1 MGAQLRCLEAAT
13 KAKMKARTRHPLLQ
27 SLLTLSL
34 LCATFAVTAAN
45 AQNNARAPDST
56 PKYRNPNLT
65 IDERVAD
72 LLPRMTLEEKVQQ
85 ITGGGRGQLEL
96 IDPTGTFTTEQA
108 RATMAQWWSPDLVFT
123 PRQSAILR
131 NGVQRYLREKTPLGI
146 PELFMGEALHGFMEY
161 GSTSFPQALGLAS
174 TWDPELVHRVFTAA
188 GEEAGARGAGQVF
201 TPVLDI
207 ARDPRWGRTE
217 ETYGEDPFLVSRMG
231 VAAITGLQGDSF
243 MIGRHHVLATAKHF
257 AAHGQPEGG
266 TNTAPGNYSERI
278 LRENFLVPFQA
289 AVQEAKAGSV
299 MASYNEIDGIPS
311 HINHWLLDRV
321 LRQEWGFRGYVT
333 SDGDGLQM
341 LVNTHAVAANK
352 GDAAR
357 LAIAA
362 GVDYDLSD
370 GSVYRTLVSQVKQ
383 GVVPESAVDRAA
395 GRVLATKFRLGLF
408 DNPYV
413 DPDYAEKITNNVEHR
428 QLALRAAQKA
438 VVLLKNEKNL
448 LPLDLTKLKT
458 IAVIGPNA
466 EGVHLG
472 GYSRDPVHG
481 VSILQGIRDR
491 VASRANVVYAEGSKL
506 TDAKPDWHG
515 WFIDNV
521 KLIDPNTQVDN
532 IKAAAELARKS
543 DVAILVVGENESTNR
558 EAWSERHLG
567 DRDSLDLVGAQNDLV
582 KAVVE
587 TGTPTVVLLIN
598 GRPLSINYI
607 AEHVPAILEGWY
619 LGEEGGTAAANVLF
633 GDVNPGGK
641 LPITFPHSVGDLP
654 DFYNHKPS
662 ANRTYAFSTRKPLYP
677 FGYGLSYTTFHFENL
692 RVDPS
697 QIGVGGTARVRVDIT
712 NTGSR
717 EGDEVPQLYI
727 HQKVA
732 SVTRPVLQL
741 KGFQRISLKPGEKKT
756 VEFIITPEMLSM
768 LNVDM
773 HEVVEPGVF
782 EIMVGPR
789 SDQTSTVPLSVV
801 GANGETGISSLP
813 PAPAGSESGVVS
825 TFDDGKVSANYGS
838 WISGSDAMQ
847 GGKSTVSMQV
857 VEGGANNSKGA
868 LRVTGEIIAGAPF
881 TWAGALFV
889 PGSSF
894 EDPANL
900 SSKKTISF
908 WVKGDGKTYALAV
921 GTQSRQN
928 QMPAMQPFV
937 AGADWKQYSFPIS
950 SFETDGH
957 DVTNLAFARGQEP
970 GKFDFEI
977 DQLEIK

>member
-1 MGAQLRCLEAAT
+1 MKMDPTCSAAVSRSTMVAQRDSQEAAT
-13 KAKMKARTRHPLLQ
+13 ATKMKSRRRNPLH
-27 SLLTLSL
+27 SLLSLTLV
-34 LCATFAVTAAN
+34 CATLAVGPAN
-45 AQNNARAPDST
+45 AQNKPTAQAVA
-56 PKYRNPNLT
+56 PKYRNPILA
-65 IDERVAD
+65 IEERVAD

-85 ITGGGRGQLEL
+85 ITGGGRGQLEI

-108 RATMAQWWSPDLVFT
+108 RAKMSQWGNPDLVFT

-174 TWDPELVHRVFTAA
+174 TWDTELVHQVFTAA
-188 GEEAGARGAGQVF
+188 GEEAGARGAGQMF
-201 TPVLDI
+201 SPVLDV

-217 ETYGEDPFLVSRMG
+217 ETYGEDPFLAARMG
-231 VAAITGLQGDSF
+231 VAAITGLQGDTF

-257 AAHGQPEGG
+257 AVHGQPEGG

-289 AVQEAKAGSV
+289 AVIEAKAGSV

-321 LRQEWGFRGYVT
+321 LRQEWGFRGYIT

-341 LVNTHAVAANK
+341 LVNTHGVAATK
-352 GDAAR
+352 ADAAR

-362 GVDYDLSD
+362 GVDFDLSD
-370 GSVYRTLVSQVKQ
+370 GSVYRTLVSQVRA
-383 GVVPESAVDRAA
+383 GIVPESDLNRAV

-413 DPDYAEKITNNVEHR
+413 DPDYAEKITNGAEHR
-428 QLALRAAQKA
+428 QLALKAAQKV
-438 VVLLKNEKNL
+438 VVLLKNEKNM

-481 VSILQGIRDR
+481 VSILQGIRDL
-491 VASRANVVYAEGSKL
+491 VGSKASVVYAEGCKI
-506 TDAKPDWHG
+506 TDAKTDWHG
-515 WFIDNV
+515 WFIDSV
-521 KLIDPNTQVDN
+521 KLIDPATQVES
-532 IKAAAELARKS
+532 IKAAVEVARKA

-558 EAWSERHLG
+558 EAWSEQHLG
-567 DRDSLDLVGAQNDLV
+567 DRDSLDLLGAQNDLV

-587 TGTPTVVLLIN
+587 TGTPTVVFLIN

-607 AEHVPAILEGWY
+607 SEHVPAILEGWY

-692 RVDPS
+692 RVEPS
-697 QIGVGGTARVRVDIT
+697 QIGIGGTAKASVDIT

-727 HQKVA
+727 HQKIA
-732 SVTRPVLQL
+732 SVTRPVMQL
-741 KGFQRISLKPGEKKT
+741 KGFQRVTLKPGEKKT

-773 HEVVEPGVF
+773 HKVVERGIF
-782 EIMVGPR
+782 ELMVGPS
-789 SDQTSTVPLSVV
+789 SDQTSTVPL
-801 GANGETGISSLP
+801 T
-813 PAPAGSESGVVS
+813 VVS
-825 TFDDGKVSANYGS
+825 A
-838 WISGSDAMQ
+838 Q
-847 GGKSTVSMQV
+847 
-857 VEGGANNSKGA
+857 
-868 LRVTGEIIAGAPF
+868 
-881 TWAGALFV
+881 
-889 PGSSF
+889 
-894 EDPANL
+894 
-900 SSKKTISF
+900 
-908 WVKGDGKTYALAV
+908 
-921 GTQSRQN
+921 
-928 QMPAMQPFV
+928 
-937 AGADWKQYSFPIS
+937 
-950 SFETDGH
+950 
-957 DVTNLAFARGQEP
+957 
-970 GKFDFEI
+970 
-977 DQLEIK
+977 